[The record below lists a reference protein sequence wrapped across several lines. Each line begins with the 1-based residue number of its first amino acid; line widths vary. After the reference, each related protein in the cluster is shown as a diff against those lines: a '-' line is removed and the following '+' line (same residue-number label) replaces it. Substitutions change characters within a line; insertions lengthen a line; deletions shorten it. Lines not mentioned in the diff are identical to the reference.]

1 MHESFPFSGVTANE
15 LTFNERDELYAR
27 LHESRETTIKHS
39 YGPQLVWK
47 HADVRE
53 VLQAESPDI
62 SNENS
67 LDPLDGFGPILRNP
81 RTYLP
86 FAQHLVPLPAR
97 ATANT
102 SGNEHTRV
110 WRTMTDFLMKA
121 RHEQVESYD
130 NHFRGALRSLG
141 YTAGQE
147 TLDVTQL
154 SVQYATR
161 ITGDAVGLDRK
172 DWAQV
177 ATWSKHQSG
186 LLGQRLRGQD
196 QATAIRGLGELF
208 SVSKRII
215 RDRVREP
222 GKDLA
227 SHLLAHNVEKRVAV
241 AALANCL
248 AAGVHTIAGT
258 LQQGTERLLH
268 PSYREWWEMLGSNTD
283 SLRVSQK
290 VFQLDPGLVGWKR
303 NVIRPTVLSSG
314 TELQKGEVVAM
325 FGAANRDPDVFPDAT
340 RNLTKRA
347 PVLTFGSG
355 EHVCPGRNVATM
367 SGWVFFRNLHDV
379 APRAEIVSQ
388 KAQQRPRDLL
398 FSGADIMITHT

>member
-1 MHESFPFSGVTANE
+1 MHESFPFSDVTANE
-15 LTFNERDELYAR
+15 LTFSERDELYTR
-27 LHESRETTIKHS
+27 LHDQPQTTVRHS

-47 HADVRE
+47 HNDVRE
-53 VLQAESPDI
+53 VLRAESPDI
-62 SNENS
+62 SNVNS

-97 ATANT
+97 ATANA
-102 SGNEHTRV
+102 SGIEHGLV
-110 WRTMTDFLMKA
+110 WRTMTNFLMETRNEHA
-121 RHEQVESYD
+121 DSYD
-130 NHFRGALRSLG
+130 KHFQDALRSLG
-141 YTAGQE
+141 HTAGRE

-161 ITGDAVGLDRK
+161 VTGEAVGLDRK

-208 SVSKRII
+208 SVSKQIVL
-215 RDRVREP
+215 DRAKEP
-222 GKDLA
+222 RKDLA
-227 SHLLAHNVEKRVAV
+227 SQLLAHGVEKRVAV

-258 LQQGTERLLH
+258 LQQGTQRLLH
-268 PSYREWWEMLGSNTD
+268 PSYYEWWKMLDTD
-283 SLRVSQK
+283 TSSLRVSQK
-290 VFQLDPGLVGWKR
+290 AFQLDPGLVGWKR
-303 NVIRPTVLSSG
+303 KVTQPTILTSG
-314 TELQKGEVVAM
+314 TVLQKGEVVAM

-340 RNLTKRA
+340 HNLAKRA
-347 PVLTFGSG
+347 PILTFGSG
-355 EHVCPGRNVATM
+355 EHVCPGRNIATM
-367 SGWVFFRNLHDV
+367 SGWVFFRNLRETVPNAEVV
-379 APRAEIVSQ
+379 AQET
-388 KAQQRPRDLL
+388 KQRPRDLL
-398 FSGADIMITHT
+398 FSGADIIVAQA